1 MGEHPHI
8 SEDAARADLLQLILG
23 FQVSQ
28 AIHAAAALG
37 IANLLISGRKPIADL
52 ALATG
57 THPDSLYRLMRA
69 LASIRIFHEEEERS
83 FSLTAVGHFL
93 RSDVA
98 DSCAPMAEL
107 MGRPTSWQAWGD
119 LLYAVR
125 TKVPA
130 FNHVHGRGVWE
141 HRALHPEEGE
151 VFDRA
156 MAARTE
162 QIADAVLKACDF
174 GRFVHVVDVGGGD
187 GTLLAKIVAAH
198 PRIRATLFDQPQV
211 VARAQLSHA
220 SLGPSSRYQMVAGDF
235 FVNVPEDGDAYLLKW
250 ILHDWDDTASVD
262 ILRNCRRAMK
272 PGSRLLVIEHI
283 IGPANTSPRG
293 KFTDLNMLVI
303 TGGRERTHKEFESL
317 FDRAGLRLQS
327 VTPTSTLLSVIEGT
341 LGEA

>member
-1 MGEHPHI
+1 MGEHPNI

-23 FQVSQ
+23 FQASQ

-37 IANLLISGRKPIADL
+37 IADLLISGRKHIADL

-69 LASIRIFHEEEERS
+69 LASIRVFHEDEERS

-107 MGRPTSWQAWGD
+107 MGRPSGWQAWGD

-125 TKVPA
+125 TRVSA

-156 MAARTE
+156 MAVRTE
-162 QIADAVLKACDF
+162 QFAVAVAEGMRLRPVRACCRCR
-174 GRFVHVVDVGGGD
+174 GRRRDTPCQDRRGPPANSCHA
-187 GTLLAKIVAAH
+187 LRPAAG
-198 PRIRATLFDQPQV
+198 RSTRSTISC
-211 VARAQLSHA
+211 VARALEPLS
-220 SLGPSSRYQMVAGDF
+220 SGR
-235 FVNVPEDGDAYLLKW
+235 W
-250 ILHDWDDTASVD
+250 
-262 ILRNCRRAMK
+262 
-272 PGSRLLVIEHI
+272 RLLRQR
-283 IGPANTSPRG
+283 P
-293 KFTDLNMLVI
+293 
-303 TGGRERTHKEFESL
+303 
-317 FDRAGLRLQS
+317 
-327 VTPTSTLLSVIEGT
+327 
-341 LGEA
+341 

>member
-1 MGEHPHI
+1 MSDAERLRQVINGYRVTQAIRVAATLGI
-8 SEDAARADLLQLILG
+8 SDLLVDGPLPVAEL
-23 FQVSQ
+23 
-28 AIHAAAALG
+28 
-37 IANLLISGRKPIADL
+37 ADR
-52 ALATG
+52 ASA
-57 THPDSLYRLMRA
+57 HPGSLYRLMRA
-69 LASIRIFHEEEERS
+69 LASIRVFHEDEGRS

-125 TKVPA
+125 TRISA

-156 MAARTE
+156 MAVRTE
-162 QIADAVLKACDF
+162 QFAVALLKACDF

-198 PRIRATLFDQPQV
+198 PRIRATLFDQPRV

-220 SLGPSSRYQMVAGDF
+220 SLGPSSSYQVVAGDF
-235 FVNVPEDGDAYLLKW
+235 FINVPEDGDAYLLKW

-262 ILRNCRRAMK
+262 ILCNCRRAMK
-272 PGSRLLVIEHI
+272 SPEAGCWWSSTSLDRRIHPL
-283 IGPANTSPRG
+283 GANSWT
-293 KFTDLNMLVI
+293 
-303 TGGRERTHKEFESL
+303 
-317 FDRAGLRLQS
+317 
-327 VTPTSTLLSVIEGT
+327 
-341 LGEA
+341 

>member
-1 MGEHPHI
+1 MGEHPDI
-8 SEDAARADLLQLILG
+8 SEDAARADLLQSIVG
-23 FQVSQ
+23 FQASQ
-28 AIHAAAALG
+28 AIHATAALG
-37 IANLLISGRKPIADL
+37 IADLLISGRKHIADL

-69 LASIRIFHEEEERS
+69 MASIGVFHEDEERS
-83 FSLTAVGHFL
+83 FSLTAVGHLL

-98 DSCAPMAEL
+98 DSCAPIAEL
-107 MGRPTSWQAWGD
+107 MGRPSFWQAWGD
-119 LLYAVR
+119 LLHAVR
-125 TKVPA
+125 TGVSA
-130 FNHVHGRGVWE
+130 FNHVHGTSVWE

-156 MAARTE
+156 MAVRTE
-162 QIADAVLKACDF
+162 QFAVAVLKACDF

-220 SLGPSSRYQMVAGDF
+220 PLGLSSRCQLVAGDF
-235 FVNVPEDGDAYLLKW
+235 FVNVPEDADAYLLKW

-262 ILRNCRRAMK
+262 ILRTCRRAMK
-272 PGSRLLVIEHI
+272 PGSRLLVVEHI

-293 KFTDLNMLVI
+293 KFMDLNMLVM
-303 TGGRERTHKEFESL
+303 TGGRERTRQEFESL

-327 VTPTSTLLSVIEGT
+327 VTPTSTVLSVIEGA
-341 LGEA
+341 LGQA